1 MNLSVVIIVCKSDAA
16 GTLRTLQ
23 SLRLPGA
30 ELVLYDTSKT
40 SIAKDLAGG
49 FNARWVE
56 GDWKGYEQVRYEASL
71 VAANDWILMLHT
83 GEELDRHLRISLLG
97 LNYGNKQVAYRIRFK
112 SLFNR
117 KWLCHGEWG
126 GHYHIRLAN
135 RMTVSAADQ
144 KISEALFRQQGITV
158 QKLGGN
164 ILHRV
169 LHDQPSLHGKLR
181 RDARLAAIRYFRH
194 GQHCTLLHLVISPL
208 VAFFQNYLLKLGF
221 LDGRQGYVCARLGAW
236 YTFSKYNLL
245 RKMYQDLKSH
255 PETAK
260 YAK

>member
-1 MNLSVVIIVCKSDAA
+1 MNLSVVIIVCKMDAA
-16 GTLRTLQ
+16 GTLSTLQ

-30 ELVLYDTSKT
+30 DLVLYDTSKT
-40 SIAKDLAGG
+40 GIAKTLAGS
-49 FNARWVE
+49 FDARWVE
-56 GDWKGYEQVRYEASL
+56 GDWRGYEQVRYRASL
-71 VAANDWILMLHT
+71 VALNDWILMLHT
-83 GEELDRHLRISLLG
+83 GEELDHQLRNSLLK
-97 LNYGNKQVAYRIRFK
+97 LNYEDKQVAFRIRFK

-135 RMTVSAADQ
+135 RKTVFALDH
-144 KISEALFRQQGITV
+144 KISEEIFSQQGITV
-158 QKLGGN
+158 HKLRGN

-169 LHDQPSLHGKLR
+169 LQDQLSLHGKLR

-208 VAFFQNYLLKLGF
+208 IAFLQNYLLKLGF

-236 YTFSKYNLL
+236 YTFAKYNQL
-245 RKMYQDLKSH
+245 RKLYQALKSH

>member
-1 MNLSVVIIVCKSDAA
+1 MKLSVVIIVCKMDAA

-30 ELVLYDTSKT
+30 DLVLYDTSR
-40 SIAKDLAGG
+40 SGIAKALAGS
-49 FNARWVE
+49 FDARWVE
-56 GDWKGYEQVRYEASL
+56 GDWQGYEQVRYQASL
-71 VAANDWILMLHT
+71 VAMNDWILMMHT
-83 GEELDRHLRISLLG
+83 GEELDHRLRNSLLR
-97 LNYGNKQVAYRIRFK
+97 LNYENSRVAYRIRFK

-135 RMTVSAADQ
+135 RLTVSVVDQ
-144 KISEALFRQQGITV
+144 KVSEALFRQQGITV

-169 LHDQPSLHGKLR
+169 LHDQLSLHGKLR
-181 RDARLAAIRYFRH
+181 RDARLAAIRYFRL
-194 GQHCTLLHLVISPL
+194 GQHCTLLHLIISPL
-208 VAFFQNYLLKLGF
+208 IAFFQNYLLKLGF

-236 YTFSKYNLL
+236 YTFAKYRQL